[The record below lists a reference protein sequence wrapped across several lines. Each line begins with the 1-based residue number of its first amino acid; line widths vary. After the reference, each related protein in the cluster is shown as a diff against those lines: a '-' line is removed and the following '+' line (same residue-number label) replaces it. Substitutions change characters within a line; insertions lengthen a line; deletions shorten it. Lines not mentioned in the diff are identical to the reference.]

1 MARLRLEWLPRIK
14 GFQPGRLAVA
24 ALDLLLPP
32 ACVLCFAPVDAPGL
46 LCGECFAQLSI
57 ISEPWCGC
65 CGTPFELA
73 WHAAEGNLC
82 QRCIDAP
89 PPFERARAALN
100 YDDASRRL
108 ILPFKHGDRTEFAS
122 VLARLMARAGAELL
136 READA
141 IVPVPLHRRRLF
153 VRRYNQAALLAQS
166 LAAIA
171 GREVLLDVLTRSHA
185 THSLDGKSASERW
198 DEVANAF
205 AVRPRRAH
213 RIEGRRILLIDDV
226 MTSGATT
233 SACAGS
239 LIQAGA
245 TGVDVLVL
253 ARVPDPRSNPVGRR
267 FYRRRKTKATE
278 VD

>member
-1 MARLRLEWLPRIK
+1 MARLRLEWLPRTK
-14 GFQPGRLAVA
+14 SFQPVRLAAA

-32 ACVLCFAPVDAPGL
+32 SCVLCFTAVDAPRL
-46 LCGECFAQLSI
+46 LCGDCFGKLSV

-65 CGTPFELA
+65 CGAPFELA
-73 WHAAEGNLC
+73 WHAVEGGLC

-108 ILPFKHGDRTEFAS
+108 VLPFKHGDRIEFAS
-122 VLARLMARAGAELL
+122 VLARLMAQAGAKLL
-136 READA
+136 READV

-153 VRRYNQAALLAQS
+153 VRRYNQAALLAQA
-166 LAAIA
+166 LAAMT
-171 GREVLLDVLTRSHA
+171 GREAILDALARSHA
-185 THSLDGKSASERW
+185 TRSLDGKSAAERW
-198 DEVANAF
+198 NEVANAF

-213 RIEGRRILLIDDV
+213 LIEGRRILLIDDV

-233 SACAGS
+233 SACADR
-239 LIQAGA
+239 LLEAGA
-245 TGVDVLVL
+245 NAVDVLVL
-253 ARVPDPRSNPVGRR
+253 ARVPDPRSKPVARR
-267 FYRRRKTKATE
+267 SYKRRKRAAAE